1 MKKNYS
7 VFFIFE
13 LEPIYFYLWVNF
25 VDLVFK
31 NFSMDKSLIVYEEK
45 WIEMFEYVLITIS
58 NTLNIILLILAVI
71 TYFYY
76 IYKHNC

>member
-7 VFFIFE
+7 IFFIFE
-13 LEPIYFYLWVNF
+13 LEPLYFYLWVNF

-45 WIEMFEYVLITIS
+45 WIEMFE
-58 NTLNIILLILAVI
+58 
-71 TYFYY
+71 
-76 IYKHNC
+76 